1 MAPVR
6 LETQR
11 HQRMTLSL
19 QSVLLPS
26 LRKPESGLL
35 AFAMARCSC
44 IRGMEYEHIIL
55 TLKGRVNACVCVC
68 VSTREAGGGG
78 SKF

>member
-6 LETQR
+6 LETQLGY
-11 HQRMTLSL
+11 QQMTLFL

-55 TLKGRVNACVCVC
+55 TLKGRVNACVCV
-68 VSTREAGGGG
+68 RKYKGGGRG
-78 SKF
+78 GTKF